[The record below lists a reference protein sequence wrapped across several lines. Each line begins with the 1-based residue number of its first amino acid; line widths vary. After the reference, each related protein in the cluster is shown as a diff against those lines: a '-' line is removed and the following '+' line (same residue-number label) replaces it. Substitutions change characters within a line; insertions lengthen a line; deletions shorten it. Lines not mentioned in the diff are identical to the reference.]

1 MEIHLKVL
9 TGRHTG
15 QVIRIAVPKF
25 LIGRAEDCQL
35 RPHSEMVSRHHCAL
49 IVEGD
54 YAEVRDFG
62 SKNGTFVNDERV
74 LPAKE
79 LKNGDVLRIG
89 PLKFEVT
96 LVHRQKTLQRKPK
109 VSSVREAAIRSAE
122 GGGQSVA
129 DEDVNQW
136 LEDMPDT
143 SDHPT
148 RTMIVANEMSET
160 ANFDAET
167 LMQAQASE
175 EKAAEAKDDAE
186 EVTLLEEPERG
197 AEPQSPT
204 SAPAAESSDEAA
216 AEILRKLR
224 RFR

>member
-9 TGRHTG
+9 VGRHAG
-15 QVIRIAVPKF
+15 QVIRISAPKF

-49 IVEGD
+49 IIEGD

-74 LPAKE
+74 LPARE
-79 LKNGDVLRIG
+79 LKTGDVLRIG
-89 PLKFEVT
+89 PLQFEVS
-96 LVHRQKTLQRKPK
+96 LVSRTPAQRKPK

-122 GGGQSVA
+122 GGGKTV
-129 DEDVNQW
+129 DEEHVHQW
-136 LEDMPDT
+136 LEEDDEG
-143 SDHPT
+143 SLADHPT
-148 RTMIVANEMSET
+148 RTMIAVDET

-167 LMQAQASE
+167 LMSASSKKEEDEAELVTPIEE
-175 EKAAEAKDDAE
+175 EKPAQ
-186 EVTLLEEPERG
+186 P
-197 AEPQSPT
+197 
-204 SAPAAESSDEAA
+204 APPSKQTAQGDSSDEAA

>member
-9 TGRHTG
+9 VGRHAG
-15 QVIRIAVPKF
+15 QVIRIAAPKF

-49 IVEGD
+49 IIEGD

-62 SKNGTFVNDERV
+62 SKNGTFVNEERV
-74 LPAKE
+74 LPARE

-89 PLKFEVT
+89 PLQFEVT
-96 LVHRQKTLQRKPK
+96 LVGRGSAPRKPK
-109 VSSVREAAIRSAE
+109 VSSVREAALRSAE
-122 GGGQSVA
+122 GPSKPV
-129 DEDVNQW
+129 DEENVHQW
-136 LEDMPDT
+136 LEEDEQKDLA
-143 SDHPT
+143 DHPT
-148 RTMIVANEMSET
+148 RTMVGVDET

-167 LMQAQASE
+167 LLSTSNSEKEEDEAELVTPLEE
-175 EKAAEAKDDAE
+175 EKEKKPQQPPKPAK
-186 EVTLLEEPERG
+186 
-197 AEPQSPT
+197 PT
-204 SAPAAESSDEAA
+204 IQAESSDEAA

>member
-9 TGRHTG
+9 AGRHAG
-15 QVIRIAVPKF
+15 QVIRISAPKF

-49 IVEGD
+49 IIEGD

-62 SKNGTFVNDERV
+62 SKNGTFVNDQRV
-74 LPAKE
+74 LPARE
-79 LKNGDVLRIG
+79 LKSGDVLRIG

-96 LVHRQKTLQRKPK
+96 LVSQKAPQRKPK
-109 VSSVREAAIRSAE
+109 VSSVREAAIRSTE
-122 GGGQSVA
+122 GGGSVVA
-129 DEDVNQW
+129 DEDVSQW
-136 LEDMPDT
+136 LEDVPDS

-148 RTMIVANEMSET
+148 RTMVVSGDT
-160 ANFDAET
+160 ANYDAET
-167 LMQAQASE
+167 LLQGQDLKE
-175 EKAAEAKDDAE
+175 VEAADDAE
-186 EVTLLEEPERG
+186 EVTPLEEPKK
-197 AEPQSPT
+197 PT
-204 SAPAAESSDEAA
+204 PPKSAPAAESSDEAA

>member
-9 TGRHTG
+9 AGRHAG
-15 QVIRIAVPKF
+15 QVIRISAPKF

-49 IVEGD
+49 IIEGD

-62 SKNGTFVNDERV
+62 SKNGTFVNDQRV
-74 LPAKE
+74 LPARE
-79 LKNGDVLRIG
+79 LKSGDVLRIG

-96 LVHRQKTLQRKPK
+96 LVSQKTPQRKPK
-109 VSSVREAAIRSAE
+109 VSSVREAAIRSTE
-122 GGGQSVA
+122 GGGSVVA
-129 DEDVNQW
+129 DEDVSQW
-136 LEDMPDT
+136 LEDVPDS

-148 RTMIVANEMSET
+148 RTMVVADDT
-160 ANFDAET
+160 ANYDAET
-167 LMQAQASE
+167 LLQGQGLKE
-175 EKAAEAKDDAE
+175 TEAADDAE
-186 EVTLLEEPERG
+186 EVTPLEEPKK
-197 AEPQSPT
+197 PT
-204 SAPAAESSDEAA
+204 QPKSAPIAESSDEAA